1 MDKLVEIIEGLSSS
15 DGPTRIEC
23 EKSLRYYQDNDLENT
38 IMTILKLMKCHKDQ
52 QIRLQCAILIRNIFR
67 VFIKSST
74 LDEME
79 EEKNEETAANSQ
91 EEDEKDYWKLL
102 SEKAKNFVKTE
113 LINNITAETDK
124 IVRNNICNTII
135 DLSSKL
141 VLNNGWPE
149 IITVTFDFCHSS
161 NNEFLIS
168 GYRLLSGLLT
178 YIPMEMEEKHALIG
192 DICLK
197 GLNVSNVE
205 VRSECINLISC
216 ILEDNCLS
224 IVKSVQPCVPLI
236 LQSLSLMAKNSS
248 TDLTI
253 LEETEKVLQALGRM
267 IDMNAKFFSK
277 HIINI
282 CDILFSICMKSESEL
297 NPDFENSLKTLSI
310 EALITIPERRPKMAL
325 SVPHFVEKIV
335 HLSMLFMLDINNDS
349 FNEWMNSIKEG
360 KDDNQE
366 MYDIGEEALDRV
378 GKAFNEID
386 EAQFINI
393 LFNKV
398 SDFLMRNTWEHKY
411 VGIMAI
417 AQTIEYLPDDD
428 IEEQLDHV
436 VHMLLQVLTDSD
448 VRVRYAACQAIGQIA
463 LDHQPYV
470 QKEFCN
476 EILPALINTMNDV
489 HLRVQSHAT
498 AAFVNYAEELDKAA
512 LGPYSD
518 IIIDI
523 LLQKLN
529 SSNYLLV
536 KEQVV
541 TAIAVIAG
549 VIEEDFMKYY
559 ATIVPLM
566 KDIIQKAV
574 SAEEKTCRGKA
585 IECISIIG
593 LSVGKELFLEDAKE
607 CMNALLQISSTKMDS
622 DDTVKEYIQEAIGR
636 ICRALG
642 DDFYPYLRSI
652 VPTILSILSLLPKPL
667 DDDDEDLT
675 VKMLSNGQYIGL
687 KTSLLEDQEKA
698 LDLLIIIIEVLKE
711 NYEEYIEVTATS
723 VIPLLNYEL
732 SDDIKQKALTAV
744 SELID
749 AARIISEKNN
759 NNTTILHAI
768 LTTSAEKVLRSLDEA
783 KLDENC
789 EYVLEVMI
797 IESQG
802 LYLCLQKAGADI
814 LPEATLNVFFNQV
827 FKLLECSTERRAL
840 YNQKKKMEDVDEDE
854 LLIIDREEELE
865 QNFRTNL
872 LDVLGVLI
880 KHHPAKFLNSC
891 FRVCVNFINH
901 YLNSSVSDDVALA
914 LYVCDDLLEFLQ
926 EKSVCLWEHFMDA
939 LLLNINHSNDKV
951 RQAACYG
958 VTQAAKIEQFEKYAT
973 ITVEYLLK
981 FIHQNN
987 SNKKS
992 KELIAAIDNAVAA
1005 LGDVVL
1011 LHTSKFSNAQE
1022 LIKIWLNNLPIK
1034 EDDAEG
1040 KRVHK
1045 NLVDLVS
1052 QNHPLLFGK
1061 DDSNIPKVVDIFL
1074 TIYETEFSDAES
1086 NKKIATLINSL
1097 DQSYLNDLANSVL
1110 TNRQT
1115 KKLNHILYL
1124 NRK

>member
-1 MDKLVEIIEGLSSS
+1 MDKLVEIIEGLGST
-15 DGPTRIEC
+15 DGPTRSEC

-38 IMTILKLMKCHKDQ
+38 IMTILKLMRGHKDQ

-67 VFIKSST
+67 VFIKSSAFDGM
-74 LDEME
+74 DEE
-79 EEKNEETAANSQ
+79 RNDEPVLNSQ
-91 EEDEKDYWKLL
+91 EDEKDYWKLL
-102 SEKAKNFVKTE
+102 SEEAKSIIKSE
-113 LINNITAETDK
+113 LISNISAEADK

-141 VLNNGWPE
+141 VVNNGWPE
-149 IITVTFDFCHSS
+149 LVSVTFDFCHSS
-161 NNEFLIS
+161 NIEFLIS

-192 DICLK
+192 DICMK

-248 TDLTI
+248 TNLTI
-253 LEETEKVLQALGRM
+253 LEETDKVLQSLARM

-277 HIINI
+277 HIVNM

-325 SVPHFVEKIV
+325 SVPHFVEKLV
-335 HLSMLFMLDINNDS
+335 HLSMLFMLEINNES
-349 FNEWMNSIKEG
+349 FNEWMNSVKEG

-378 GKAFNEID
+378 GKAFSEIE

-393 LFNKV
+393 LFNRV

-417 AQTIEYLPDDD
+417 AQTIEYLPDED

-436 VHMLLQVLTDSD
+436 VHMLLQVLTDQD
-448 VRVRYAACQAIGQIA
+448 VRVRYAACQAIGQIS

-470 QKEFCN
+470 QKEFYN

-498 AAFVNYAEELDKAA
+498 AAFVNYAEELDKSA
-512 LGPYSD
+512 LVPYSD

-523 LLQKLN
+523 LLQRLN
-529 SSNYLLV
+529 SASYLLV
-536 KEQVV
+536 REQAV

-549 VIEEDFMKYY
+549 VIEEGFVKYY
-559 ATIVPLM
+559 ATVVPLM

-574 SAEEKTCRGKA
+574 AAEEKTCRGKA

-593 LSVGKELFLEDAKE
+593 LSVGKDLFLEDAKE

-622 DDTVKEYIQEAIGR
+622 DDPVKEYIQEAIGR

-675 VKMLSNGQYIGL
+675 VKMLSNGQCIGL

-723 VIPLLNYEL
+723 LIPLLNYEL

-749 AARIISEKNN
+749 AARILSEKKNKDTN
-759 NNTTILHAI
+759 MLHAI
-768 LTTSAEKVLRSLDEA
+768 LTTSAERVLRSLADA

-802 LYLCLQKAGADI
+802 LCLCLQKAGMDV
-814 LPEATLNVFFNQV
+814 LPEATLNIFFNQV
-827 FKLLECSTERRAL
+827 FKLLECSTERRSL

-880 KHHPAKFLNSC
+880 KHHPTKFLNNG

-901 YLNSSVSDDVALA
+901 YLNSTISDDVALA

-939 LLLNINHSNDKV
+939 LLRNINHVDDKV

-958 VTQAAKIEQFEKYAT
+958 VIQAAKIQQFEKYAT
-973 ITVEYLLK
+973 VAVDFLLK
-981 FIHQNN
+981 FIHQNTA
-987 SNKKS
+987 NKKS
-992 KELIAAIDNAVAA
+992 KELIVAMDNAVAA

-1011 LHTSKFSNAQE
+1011 LHTAKFNNAEE
-1022 LIKIWLNNLPIK
+1022 LIKVWLNNLPIK
-1034 EDDAEG
+1034 DDVGEG
-1040 KRVHK
+1040 RRVHK
-1045 NLVDLVS
+1045 NLIDLVS

-1061 DDSNIPKVVDIFL
+1061 DDSNTPKIVEIFL
-1074 TIYETEFSDAES
+1074 TIYETDVSDSEC
-1086 NKKIATLINSL
+1086 NKKIVTLINSL
-1097 DQSYLNDLANSVL
+1097 DQSYLNNLATSVL
-1110 TNRQT
+1110 TNRQA
-1115 KKLNHILYL
+1115 KKLNHILYG